1 VAQMIRN
8 TRIQTRLL
16 IAFFIMSFFTLFAG
30 LTGYLSLKSIGDE
43 AVNSINTLSVLN
55 DMYDYNVEADNG
67 IYYMLR
73 FRDEAIKEYLD
84 RVTADR
90 VLELQNFMAEYIKLQ
105 KGYSHIF
112 TPGEMQNM
120 ENILRIYNESY
131 IPILNEIIELHKS
144 GDILKAI
151 SVYEKRLDPI
161 YCSIFYCVSEAFD
174 KVFESTQQTVA
185 ANNKTASASAMFM
198 FMLVLAS
205 FIMSIILTFVVTKSI
220 SKPLGELKNTA
231 EKMAGGNFDIKFEQG
246 TSNDEVAHLSQSL
259 NETVRQLKQ
268 AQEVKMESV
277 EIRHEKEKAE
287 AASRAKSQ
295 FLAKMSHEIRTP
307 MNAIIGMAELA
318 MRENIPG
325 AAYEQVMTIRQAGA
339 NLLSIINDILDYSK
353 IESGR
358 LEIIPAA
365 YEFSSLINDVIS
377 IIRMRVIDSQLKF
390 TVNVDCNINNEL
402 FGDEVRIRQILL
414 NILSNAVKYTESGH
428 ISLTVAGETSDDESA
443 VNLVMSVADSGK
455 GIRKE
460 DMEKLFGDFVQVDM
474 VNNKGIEGTGLGLAI
489 TMSLVKAMGGDITVN
504 SEYGKGSV
512 FTVTLP
518 QKIRASEKLASVV
531 NPQKK
536 NVLVYEPC
544 EVYADSIVRSIDN
557 LGVGCTLASNDSE
570 FMDALAERRFT
581 FIFAASSK
589 TPNARKMCEEAGSG
603 ARIVSLAEFGET
615 AANYTPAVL
624 FMPTYSVP
632 IANLL
637 NGNTNKYSFSTGKET
652 IVRFNAPAAKV
663 LIVDDINT
671 NLKVAEGLL
680 APYGMTIKTCK
691 SGAAAVEAV
700 RAEKYDLVLM
710 DHMMP
715 EMDGIEAASRIRNLE
730 NGGYGDLPIVAL
742 TANAVSGM
750 KEMFLKCGFNDFL
763 SKPIDIA
770 KLNAVL
776 EQWIPKEK
784 RHKETDAPQKA
795 AASAD
800 SDAGGLNITIDGI
813 NVKKGVSMMG
823 GSAEHY
829 LQTLEVFSKDGR
841 VKAGEIKSALEKND
855 LRLYTTYVHALKG
868 ASANIGA
875 GRLSDA
881 ASVLE
886 AAGKGGDRPFIDSHN
901 PLFLSDLET
910 LLTNIDACLKA
921 EKAKT
926 PGAALDTDVMRR
938 ELAGLKAAITDMN
951 AGAINEAAKNLK
963 PFAGAGAGSG
973 VDADIGAAVDKILEN
988 ALIGEYDGAVAQIN
1002 ELLS

>member
-1 VAQMIRN
+1 MIRN
-8 TRIQTRLL
+8 IRIQSRLL
-16 IAFFIMSFFTLFAG
+16 IAFFIISFFTLFAG
-30 LTGYLSLKSIGDE
+30 LTGYMSLKSTGDE
-43 AVNSINTLSVLN
+43 AVNSINTLAVLN

-73 FRDEAIKEYLD
+73 FKDEAIKEYLD

-90 VLELQNFMAEYIKLQ
+90 ILELQNFMAEYIKLQ
-105 KGYSHIF
+105 KEYSHIF
-112 TPGEMQNM
+112 TPGEMQDM
-120 ENILRIYNESY
+120 ENILHIYNESY
-131 IPILNEIIELHKS
+131 IPILNEIIELHNS
-144 GDILKAI
+144 GDNLKAI

-161 YCSIFYCVSEAFD
+161 YCSIFYCVTVAFD
-174 KVFESTQQTVA
+174 KVFESTQATVA
-185 ANNKTASASAMFM
+185 NNSEAAAANAMLM
-198 FMLVLAS
+198 AMLVLAS
-205 FIMSIILTFVVTKSI
+205 FVMSIILTFVVTKSI
-220 SKPLGELKNTA
+220 AKPIEELKNTA
-231 EKMAGGNFDIKFEQG
+231 EKMAGGNFDIEFKKGE
-246 TSNDEVAHLSQSL
+246 SNDEVAHLSQSL

-268 AQEVKMESV
+268 AQELKMESI

-325 AAYEQVMTIRQAGA
+325 AAYEQVMTIKQAGA

-358 LEIIPAA
+358 LEVMPAD
-365 YEFSSLINDVIS
+365 YEFSSLINDVIT

-390 TVNVDCNINNEL
+390 TVNIDCSIQNEL

-428 ISLTVAGETSDDESA
+428 ISLTIVGETAQDEST
-443 VNLVMSVADSGK
+443 VNLIMSVADSGK
-455 GIRKE
+455 GIKEE
-460 DMEKLFGDFVQVDM
+460 DMGKLFGDFVQVDM

-489 TMSLVKAMGGDITVN
+489 TMSLVKAMGGDITVR

-518 QKIRASEKLASVV
+518 QKIRGSEKLASVD
-531 NPQKK
+531 NSRDKS
-536 NVLVYEPC
+536 VLIYEPC

-557 LGVGCTLASNDSE
+557 LGVGCTHVSSDSE
-570 FMDALAERRFT
+570 FKDALAGGQRFT
-581 FIFAASSK
+581 FIFAPSPLIAK
-589 TPNARKMCEEAGSG
+589 VKKICEEAGNG

-615 AANYTPAVL
+615 AASYTPAVL
-624 FMPTYSVP
+624 FMPTYSIP

-637 NGNTNKYSFSTGKET
+637 NGNINKYSYITGKET
-652 IVRFNAPAAKV
+652 IVRFTAPAAKV

-680 APYGMTIKTCK
+680 SPYGMRIKTCK
-691 SGAAAVEAV
+691 SGAAAIEAV
-700 RAEKYDLVLM
+700 RGEKYDLVLM

-715 EMDGIEAASRIRNLE
+715 DMDGIEAASRIRSLE
-730 NGGYGDLPIVAL
+730 NGSYTDLPIVAL

-784 RHKETDAPQKA
+784 QHKKTDAPPNANAATA
-795 AASAD
+795 AASAANGA
-800 SDAGGLNITIDGI
+800 DAADITIEGVD
-813 NVKKGVSMMG
+813 VKRGVSIMG
-823 GSAEHY
+823 GNTEYY
-829 LQTLEVFSKDGR
+829 LQTLDVFRKDGR
-841 VKAGEIKSALEKND
+841 RKVGEINDALQKND
-855 LRLYTTYVHALKG
+855 LNLYATYVHALKS

-881 ASVLE
+881 ARVLE
-886 AAGKGGDRPFIDSHN
+886 AAGKGGDRQFIDSHN
-901 PLFLSDLET
+901 PVFLSDLEA
-910 LLTNIDACLKA
+910 LLTNIDDYLKTA
-921 EKAKT
+921 N
-926 PGAALDTDVMRR
+926 AATQTGSVDMEAMKS
-938 ELAGLKAAITDMN
+938 ELSRLKAAIDAMN
-951 AGAINEAAKNLK
+951 AGAINEAAKKLK
-963 PFAGAGAGSG
+963 PF
-973 VDADIGAAVDKILEN
+973 VRADIDASVSAAVDKILEN
-988 ALIGEYDGAVAQIN
+988 TLIGEYDEAV
-1002 ELLS
+1002 LLIDNLL